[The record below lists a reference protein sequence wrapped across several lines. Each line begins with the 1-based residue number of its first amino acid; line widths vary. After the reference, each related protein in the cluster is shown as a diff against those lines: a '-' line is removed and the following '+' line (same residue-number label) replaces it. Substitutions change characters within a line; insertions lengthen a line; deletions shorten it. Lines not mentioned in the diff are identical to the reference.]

1 MVYGKSNAE
10 TAAAYAGDMGFD
22 IYYSIASGDLG
33 TSSYASVYGYF
44 GGY

>member
-1 MVYGKSNAE
+1 
-10 TAAAYAGDMGFD
+10 MGFD

-44 GGY
+44 GE